1 MIQVLNALVLNT
13 GVMAKTFKCANVR
26 QVKVIVPTVN
36 LNWSLYGYVFV
47 WYAVLPTPNVKSC
60 QSPENHE
67 IGLKLI
73 MR

>member
-1 MIQVLNALVLNT
+1 M
-13 GVMAKTFKCANVR
+13 FKCANVR
-26 QVKVIVPTVN
+26 HVKVIVPTVN

-60 QSPENHE
+60 QSPENRE

-73 MR
+73 VEIKIINSGFFLFPF